1 MMMKHLFPRS
11 DIGDTMEQIVQ
22 LVNAGK
28 LESGL

>member
-1 MMMKHLFPRS
+1 MAKQLFLFS
-11 DIGDTMEQIVQ
+11 NLGDNMEQIVQ